1 MVCPRIRPL
10 SSCSFPS
17 MRPNTC
23 SILAMCCDLSSLE
36 MSPLRSLPH
45 LPIQFAILKSR
56 YPAWSLGSRG
66 AESRSESTWRVR
78 LAPHPH
84 PIKRRFLYGNTRP
97 GSTTTPRLGDL
108 RPGMCSWTRSHL
120 VWRVR
125 PPPSR
130 FGGSRSA
137 GSPNTDSGPAA
148 RSRTPRSTSSR
159 APSTRDILAWPLS
172 PRGRRIC
179 AAIVRRRLAAL
190 LALSPVVPIN
200 TAPSTE
206 TFPRPHAIRD
216 TFETPLR
223 CPSHARSISQR
234 LRRVATSRCT
244 SAAAPAHA
252 ASSPS
257 RALGA
262 LRWSA
267 GGCCPSRS
275 IRCISRYVQRLLDR
289 WFAGTSSVMGYS
301 SSHFGLRG
309 HRGLRLRSATS
320 LEAVR

>member
-1 MVCPRIRPL
+1 
-10 SSCSFPS
+10 
-17 MRPNTC
+17 
-23 SILAMCCDLSSLE
+23 

-137 GSPNTDSGPAA
+137 GSPKHGLWSRGPISNTSSGVLPCPQHSGYPRGASLTSGTSYMRCYRAPAA
-148 RSRTPRSTSSR
+148 RSAARALPSRTHQHGSLD
-159 APSTRDILAWPLS
+159 RD
-172 PRGRRIC
+172 
-179 AAIVRRRLAAL
+179 V
-190 LALSPVVPIN
+190 
-200 TAPSTE
+200 
-206 TFPRPHAIRD
+206 PRPRAIRD

-223 CPSHARSISQR
+223 CPSHARSTSRR

-244 SAAAPAHA
+244 SAAAPARA
-252 ASSPS
+252 ASSPL

-267 GGCCPSRS
+267 RGCCPSRS
-275 IRCISRYVQRLLDR
+275 IRRISRYVQRLLDR
-289 WFAGTSSVMGYS
+289 GFAETSSVMGYS